1 MFPLKIVSCHNF
13 CHIFSC
19 ANIISAFCSNQAD
32 VKKGE
37 YVVAVPL
44 HTLDYTS
51 KLLSDVWAFWDC
63 MVFIYTQTHN
73 IHAQQAHT

>member
-1 MFPLKIVSCHNF
+1 MFPLIIVSCHNF

-19 ANIISAFCSNQAD
+19 ANIMSAFCSNQAD
-32 VKKGE
+32 VTKGE

-51 KLLSDVWAFWDC
+51 KLLSDV
-63 MVFIYTQTHN
+63 
-73 IHAQQAHT
+73 